1 MEVLSMSST
10 VRKQVLDA
18 IWSAVEPHLP
28 APPPH
33 PLGCHRPRTDDR
45 AVFDWMIL
53 KLVTGCSWE
62 DAAQETM
69 VTSPRTSKRQVVAL
83 HCTVQRR

>member
-1 MEVLSMSST
+1 MSST

-45 AVFDWMIL
+45 AVFDWMIRW
-53 KLVTGCSWE
+53 S
-62 DAAQETM
+62 Q
-69 VTSPRTSKRQVVAL
+69 P
-83 HCTVQRR
+83 